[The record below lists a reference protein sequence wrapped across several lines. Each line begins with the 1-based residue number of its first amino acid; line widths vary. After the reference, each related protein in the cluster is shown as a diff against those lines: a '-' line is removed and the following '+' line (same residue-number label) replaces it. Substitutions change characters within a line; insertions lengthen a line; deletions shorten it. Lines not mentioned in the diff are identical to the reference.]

1 MTLPRSR
8 LTRNSTSWPR
18 GTQCAF
24 THYGLRRAFAHGHM
38 AGWPVCVLL
47 SWEQSYF
54 LQNKVTHSDK
64 TTSRKPPRRTTGPTD
79 LRVRGGHR
87 RGTCD
92 QPWPQYTSSSDQA
105 TATSSSASPNSR
117 GASSQGAFAASNR
130 SHLQTSLQGQ
140 HPAHDH
146 GLMQQRS
153 HACRPYVCLHLGRKY
168 RLWRTSPWSFDGL
181 KLCRLAVVFYT
192 V

>member
-24 THYGLRRAFAHGHM
+24 THYGLKIIRRAFAHWHM

-105 TATSSSASPNSR
+105 SHQLISIAQLTRCQQPGCFRRLQPQPPPDEPPRPASV
-117 GASSQGAFAASNR
+117 
-130 SHLQTSLQGQ
+130 
-140 HPAHDH
+140 HDH

-153 HACRPYVCLHLGRKY
+153 LSCVQTTCLPSPWAEVLY
-168 RLWRTSPWSFDGL
+168 RLWRKSP
-181 KLCRLAVVFYT
+181 
-192 V
+192 